1 MVLSKIV
8 QVPHAVGENSQHL
21 YSKVDLARK
30 DELTLQ
36 SPWDQPIET
45 FQLT

>member
-8 QVPHAVGENSQHL
+8 QVSHAVGENTQHL
-21 YSKVDLARK
+21 SSKVDLARK

-36 SPWDQPIET
+36 SPWDQLTEI